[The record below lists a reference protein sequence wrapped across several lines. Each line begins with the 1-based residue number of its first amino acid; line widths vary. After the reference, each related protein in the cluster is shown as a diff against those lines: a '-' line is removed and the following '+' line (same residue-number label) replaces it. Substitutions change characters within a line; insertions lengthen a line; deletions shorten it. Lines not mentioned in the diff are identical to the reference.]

1 MEFKALIE
9 NINNELTDVRN
20 SNESLEEN
28 INKLLGQYLKAILS
42 IDYNVFTQYGLSKG
56 NIINN
61 INKSN
66 KTILDALSQYSSAH
80 IADCVTTIKNYLI
93 ENDKLLI
100 LNINKDS
107 QKDNKWYRM
116 RNQEK
121 YKRLFPANEMFHI
134 PFQLRGKVNT
144 QRYSLPGYPC
154 LYISR
159 SIWATWEEMHEP
171 QLSQFCVSLLEPQIS
186 FNVLDLRLRN
196 PESIQQDDMEKV
208 LCTLPLVISCSIK
221 VANPDDNFKPEY
233 IIPQM
238 VMLALVDRQ
247 DIIGCAYTST
257 QRNNFFDWKDIT
269 KLDNIALPVKDVAKN
284 GLCPKLSSMFKV
296 SDSTNY
302 DYEML
307 KQPFETT
314 FFTEI
319 DGTIEINTAK
329 YYENSIFG
337 QLENRLNDKSLKQV

>member
-1 MEFKALIE
+1 MEFKELIE

-28 INKLLGQYLKAILS
+28 INKLLGQYLKAISS
-42 IDYNVFTQYGLSKG
+42 INYNVFTQYGLSKEI
-56 NIINN
+56 IINN

-171 QLSQFCVSLLEPQIS
+171 QL
-186 FNVLDLRLRN
+186 
-196 PESIQQDDMEKV
+196 
-208 LCTLPLVISCSIK
+208 
-221 VANPDDNFKPEY
+221 
-233 IIPQM
+233 
-238 VMLALVDRQ
+238 
-247 DIIGCAYTST
+247 
-257 QRNNFFDWKDIT
+257 
-269 KLDNIALPVKDVAKN
+269 
-284 GLCPKLSSMFKV
+284 
-296 SDSTNY
+296 
-302 DYEML
+302 
-307 KQPFETT
+307 
-314 FFTEI
+314 
-319 DGTIEINTAK
+319 
-329 YYENSIFG
+329 
-337 QLENRLNDKSLKQV
+337 